1 MSNISLISCLC
12 YCQSAF
18 YVESPDRK
26 RLLHCLSFDAAVYQL
41 AVLAVS
47 L

>member
-1 MSNISLISCLC
+1 MSNTSLINSPS

-18 YVESPDRK
+18 YAESPDRK
-26 RLLHCLSFDAAVYQL
+26 RLLHCLAFDAAVYQL

-47 L
+47 M